1 MKKKVIGFITVIVLV
16 LGAFATGVYAAKTDW
31 LSFTGDNKVTES
43 SNHVDEIME
52 ILRQVNEDKLTAEQ
66 ALAELEALNPPGL
79 VRQIKELKEEI
90 AELDEYI
97 AHLESELTRA
107 NDKVSDHNDKTKEAL
122 DEAKGYVGGDE

>member
-31 LSFTGDNKVTES
+31 PSFTGDKKVTES

-79 VRQIKELKEEI
+79 VSQIKELKEEI
-90 AELDEYI
+90 SELNEYI
-97 AHLESELTRA
+97 AHLESELT
-107 NDKVSDHNDKTKEAL
+107 
-122 DEAKGYVGGDE
+122 